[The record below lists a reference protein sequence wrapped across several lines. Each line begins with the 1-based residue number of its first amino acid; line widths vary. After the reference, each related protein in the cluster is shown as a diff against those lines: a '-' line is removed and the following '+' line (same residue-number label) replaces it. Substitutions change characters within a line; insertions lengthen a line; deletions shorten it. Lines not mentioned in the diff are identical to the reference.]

1 MMKMISGVLVLIILW
16 AAIPAAN
23 SNAYYHTAA
32 YDTVYV
38 KTGDTVWKIA
48 AQYVTDKDDIRDL
61 VVAIRQVNALNN
73 NARILPGQL
82 IKVPV
87 RR

>member
-1 MMKMISGVLVLIILW
+1 MKMLLSVLLLIILW
-16 AAIPAAN
+16 VAVPVAN
-23 SNAYYHTAA
+23 SNAYFNTVT
-32 YDTVYV
+32 YDIVCV
-38 KTGDTVWKIA
+38 KNGDTVWKIA

-73 NARILPGQL
+73 NARILPGQS

-87 RR
+87 KR